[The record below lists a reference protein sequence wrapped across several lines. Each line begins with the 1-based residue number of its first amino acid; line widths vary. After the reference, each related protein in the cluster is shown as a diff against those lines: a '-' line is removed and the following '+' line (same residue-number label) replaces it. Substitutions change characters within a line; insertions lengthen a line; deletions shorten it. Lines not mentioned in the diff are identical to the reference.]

1 MNNKPDP
8 IQATNK
14 HILDK
19 EIPKSKRNIFKVL
32 IIIIVI
38 IVLSIGVYYVRQYLV
53 ARSNAQKIEQ
63 ITVQTSALVDEGKFS
78 EAIAI
83 WQEFLDEPLSAD
95 AKCTATLRYANT
107 LNNSGKYADAN
118 EVTIIVQ
125 SDCKKVSKYDVT
137 LQLAKSYEG
146 EGNILKAIENYDA
159 LIAMEKEMQQNPP
172 RGFDKAKSEEKVKNY
187 EEIVSVLR
195 LNI

>member
-1 MNNKPDP
+1 MNTKPDSP
-8 IQATNK
+8 QDTNK

-63 ITVQTSALVDEGKFS
+63 ITVQTAALVKEGKYS
-78 EAIAI
+78 EAIVI
-83 WQEFLDEPLSAD
+83 WQDFLDEPLSAT

-107 LNNSGKYADAN
+107 LNDSGKYGDAN
-118 EVTIIVQ
+118 EVAQ
-125 SDCKKVSKYDVT
+125 SVKNDCKNISQYDIT
-137 LQLAKSYEG
+137 LQFAKSYEG
-146 EGNILKAIENYDA
+146 QGNILKAIESYEA
-159 LIAMEKEMQQNPP
+159 LIAIEKEMQQNPP
-172 RGFDKAKSEEKVKNY
+172 SDFDKNKSEETVKHY
-187 EEIVSVLR
+187 EEVVSVLR